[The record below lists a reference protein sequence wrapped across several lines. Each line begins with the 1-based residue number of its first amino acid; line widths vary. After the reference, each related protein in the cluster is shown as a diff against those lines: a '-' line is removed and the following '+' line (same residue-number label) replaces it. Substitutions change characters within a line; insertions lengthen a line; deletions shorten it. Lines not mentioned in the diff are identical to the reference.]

1 MNVNKIHG
9 CYQIIK
15 TFKKGAF
22 GKTYLAEYH
31 PDLEAD
37 TQRGEGTVTT
47 KFSWVEGARCVLKIL
62 QTSSNHPYILDEA
75 QKRFNA
81 EVKKLEKLGHH
92 PQIPSILDYFIE
104 NNQLYVVE
112 EFIDGQDLSQEIC
125 EGKSWPE
132 SQVIA
137 LLYNVLEV
145 LAVIH
150 EQGTIHRNIK
160 PSNLIRR
167 FSDYQIV
174 PIDFGSLK
182 EIETLVLSFGG
193 NITTSM
199 IGTPGYM
206 PIEQLGGKVYA
217 NSDIYALGITA
228 IQALTGMPPT
238 KLERD
243 IKTGELLWQHLVQCS
258 QELTDILTLMVHPD
272 WEQRYQS
279 ATDVL
284 RDIQGFYEIGE
295 TVENRYKI
303 INFLGESYFGKT
315 YLTLDR
321 ERGNYPCVLR
331 KIEPHKVDPFPFWEA
346 RVLFDTEA
354 QNLQRLGT
362 HDRIPRLL
370 DDFPGESGFYL
381 VHEFVPGKSLAEEI
395 HERRWKESEAIA
407 LLQDVLSI
415 LTFVHQQNVIHS
427 NIHPA
432 NLIRRSSDG
441 QLVLLD
447 FGSVKQIS
455 TMALDD
461 QGQLINTRSVGTA
474 GYMPKEQQAGNLR
487 PNSDIYA
494 LGMVAIQALT
504 GVHPSQLETD
514 PHTGEVSWRHLT
526 QVSDRFAE
534 IINKMVHAYFRERYQ
549 SAAEV
554 LKDLALLPGA
564 LPGTLP
570 GTQSAENLAITSVS
584 EPTVVQS
591 VSQPQPP
598 AAENASSG
606 ESAPHRFRDSASAP
620 LRGSA
625 SAPLRER
632 HKSNS
637 PSNSEATPPEESPA
651 NSLITN
657 LAKVTLPFS
666 DFSGKIWLQ
675 VLSVTGGILAL
686 VALIGGTV
694 LWTNGQKNRRLIAEA
709 DAVIQK
715 ASAHLDLRQALEAE
729 ELCNQAL
736 AIKENYSYAWKCRG
750 DALFLLQRYPAALVA
765 YQKATELEPKNP
777 KFWNNQGEVY
787 SQLNNYN
794 EALAAHDR
802 ALKLDPRNAQAKK
815 GRAIALIGLRKYPE
829 ALAELQ
835 EGVSFAPEDPTL
847 WEYQGL
853 VQERLEKP
861 QESVLAYEEAVAV
874 YERKLESKPND
885 LILWVE
891 RGRILSK
898 LRRYEDALDSYERAL
913 KINPNFYLAWNAKAT
928 TFYEMEKFELALEAY
943 DKTVELNPNFYIGWH
958 NRASL
963 LSVGLERYAD
973 AVKSYD
979 RALKL
984 NPSFYHA
991 WRDRGIAL
999 AAIKQYEAAIKSF
1012 DEAIKIEANDY
1023 PSWVSRGMAL
1033 TELQRDEEALVSF
1046 NRAIQIYP
1054 NDPFAWTQRGRSL
1067 EYLKRTEEAIASYN
1081 KAIEI
1086 QPNFTPAIDAI
1097 SRLR

>member
-1 MNVNKIHG
+1 MMENKIHG

-22 GKTYLAEYH
+22 GKTLVAEYH

-37 TQRGEGTVTT
+37 PQRGEGTVTT
-47 KFSWVEGARCVLKIL
+47 KSSWVKGDRCILKIL
-62 QTSSNHPYILDEA
+62 QTSSNHAYILDEA
-75 QKRFNA
+75 QKRFNT

-92 PQIPSILDYFIE
+92 PQIPSILDFFIE

-132 SQVIA
+132 SQAIA

-145 LAVIH
+145 LEVIH

-193 NITTSM
+193 NVTTSM

-228 IQALTGMPPT
+228 IQALTGMHPT

-243 IKTGELLWQHLVQCS
+243 IKTGELLWQHLVQCR
-258 QELTDILTLMVHPD
+258 QELIDILTLMVHPD

-284 RDIQGFYEIGE
+284 RDLQGFHEIGE
-295 TVENRYKI
+295 TIENRYKI
-303 INFLGESYFGKT
+303 INFLGESSFCKT

-321 ERGNYPCVLR
+321 ERGNSPCVLK
-331 KIEPHKVDPFPFWEA
+331 KIEPHKVVRDSGAEHFPFPFWEA
-346 RVLFDTEA
+346 RILFDTEA

-381 VHEFVPGKSLAEEI
+381 VHEFVQGKSLAEEI
-395 HERRWKESEAIA
+395 NERRWKESEAIA
-407 LLQDVLSI
+407 LLQDVLNT
-415 LTFVHQQNVIHS
+415 LTFVHQQNAIHS

-461 QGQLINTRSVGTA
+461 QGQLINTGSVGTV
-474 GYMPKEQQAGNLR
+474 GYTPKEQQAGNLR

-494 LGMVAIQALT
+494 LGMTTIQALT

-514 PHTGEVSWRHLT
+514 PLSGEVGWRHLT
-526 QVSDRFAE
+526 QVSDRLAA
-534 IINKMVHAYFRERYQ
+534 IIDKMTHAYFRERYQ

-554 LKDLALLPGA
+554 LKDMALLPGA
-564 LPGTLP
+564 LS
-570 GTQSAENLAITSVS
+570 GTQSFVDNLAITST
-584 EPTVVQS
+584 EPTVVPS
-591 VSQPQPP
+591 VTKPQPSQVTERVIENP
-598 AAENASSG
+598 APSDR
-606 ESAPHRFRDSASAP
+606 PW
-620 LRGSA
+620 
-625 SAPLRER
+625 
-632 HKSNS
+632 SND
-637 PSNSEATPPEESPA
+637 EATSPEESPE

-666 DFSGKIWLQ
+666 EKIWLQ
-675 VLSVTGGILAL
+675 VLSVTGGILLL
-686 VALIGGTV
+686 VALTGGTV
-694 LWTNGQKNRRLIAEA
+694 LWINAQKHRRLIAEA
-709 DAVIQK
+709 DAVIQE
-715 ASAHLDLRQALEAE
+715 ASAQLDLRQALEAE

-765 YQKATELEPKNP
+765 YQKATELDGKNP

-787 SQLNNYN
+787 SQLSNYN

-802 ALKLDPRNAQAKK
+802 ALKLDPRNAQGKK
-815 GRAIALIGLRKYPE
+815 GRAIALIGLKKYPE

-835 EGVSFAPEDPTL
+835 EGVSFDPEDPTL

-853 VQERLEKP
+853 VHERLEKP
-861 QESVLAYEEAVAV
+861 QESVLAYEESVAV
-874 YERKLESKPND
+874 YDRQLESKPND
-885 LILWVE
+885 LILWIE

-898 LRRYEDALDSYERAL
+898 LRRYELALDSYDRAL

-928 TFYEMEKFELALEAY
+928 TFYEMEKFELALDAY
-943 DKTVELNPNFYIGWH
+943 NKTVEINPNFYIGWH

-973 AVKSYD
+973 AVKSYEQ
-979 RALKL
+979 ALKL

-999 AAIKQYEAAIKSF
+999 AEIKQYEEAIKSF

-1054 NDPFAWTQRGRSL
+1054 NDPFAWTQRGLSL

-1086 QPNFTPAIDAI
+1086 QPNFTPAINAR
-1097 SRLR
+1097 SRLK

>member
-9 CYQIIK
+9 CYQITK
-15 TFKKGAF
+15 KFKKGAF
-22 GKTYLAEYH
+22 GQTYLAEYH
-31 PDLEAD
+31 PDLAAD
-37 TQRGEGTVTT
+37 RQRGEGTVTT
-47 KFSWVEGARCVLKIL
+47 KYSRVEGERCILKIL
-62 QTSSNHPYILDEA
+62 QISSNHAYILDEA
-75 QKRFNA
+75 QKRFNT

-92 PQIPSILDYFIE
+92 PQIPSILDFFVE
-104 NNQLYVVE
+104 KNQLYVVE
-112 EFIDGQDLSQEIC
+112 EFIDGQNLSQEIC

-145 LAVIH
+145 LQVIH
-150 EQGTIHRNIK
+150 AEGIIHRNIK

-174 PIDFGSLK
+174 LIDFGSLK
-182 EIETLVLSFGG
+182 EIETLILSFGG

-217 NSDIYALGITA
+217 SSDIYALGITA
-228 IQALTGMPPT
+228 IQALTGMHPT

-243 IKTGELLWQHLVQCS
+243 IKTGGLLWQHLVQCR
-258 QELTDILTLMVHPD
+258 QELIDILTLMVHPD

-284 RDIQGFYEIGE
+284 RDLQGFHEIGE

-303 INFLGESYFGKT
+303 INFLGESSFGKT

-321 ERGNYPCVLR
+321 ERGNSPCVLK
-331 KIEPHKVDPFPFWEA
+331 KIEPHKVQPFPFWEA
-346 RVLFDTEA
+346 RILFDTEA

-407 LLQDVLSI
+407 LLQDVLHT

-432 NLIRRSSDG
+432 NLIRRFSDG

-461 QGQLINTRSVGTA
+461 QGQLINTGSVGTV

-514 PHTGEVSWRHLT
+514 PLSGEVSWRHLT

-534 IINKMVHAYFRERYQ
+534 IINKMVYSYFRERYQ

-554 LKDLALLPGA
+554 LRDLALLPGA
-564 LPGTLP
+564 LSGP
-570 GTQSAENLAITSVS
+570 QSLAENLAIASSS

-591 VSQPQPP
+591 VTKPQPSTVTEGVTENP
-598 AAENASSG
+598 A
-606 ESAPHRFRDSASAP
+606 DSDRP
-620 LRGSA
+620 W
-625 SAPLRER
+625 
-632 HKSNS
+632 
-637 PSNSEATPPEESPA
+637 SNSEATPPEES
-651 NSLITN
+651 LKHLFITN

-666 DFSGKIWLQ
+666 EKIWLQ
-675 VLSVTGGILAL
+675 VLSVTGGILVL

-694 LWTNGQKNRRLIAEA
+694 LWTSAQKHRRLIAEA
-709 DAVIQK
+709 DAVIQQ
-715 ASAHLDLRQALEAE
+715 ASARLDLRQALEAE

-736 AIKENYSYAWKCRG
+736 AIKENYSNAWKCRG

-787 SQLNNYN
+787 SQLSNYN

-815 GRAIALIGLRKYPE
+815 GRAIALIGLKKYPE

-835 EGVSFAPEDPTL
+835 EGISFDPEDPTL

-853 VQERLEKP
+853 VHERLEKP
-861 QESVLAYEEAVAV
+861 QESVLAYEESVAV
-874 YERKLESKPND
+874 YERQLESKPND
-885 LILWVE
+885 LVLWIE

-898 LRRYEDALDSYERAL
+898 LRRYDDALASYDRAL

-928 TFYEMEKFELALEAY
+928 TFYEMEKFELALDAY
-943 DKTVELNPNFYIGWH
+943 NKTVEINPNFYIGWH

-963 LSVGLERYAD
+963 LSVGLGRYAD

-979 RALKL
+979 QALKL

-999 AAIKQYEAAIKSF
+999 AEIKQYEEAIKSF

-1033 TELQRDEEALVSF
+1033 TELQRDEEALISF
-1046 NRAIQIYP
+1046 NRAIEIYP
-1054 NDPFAWTQRGRSL
+1054 NDPFVWTQRGRSL

-1086 QPNFTPAIDAI
+1086 QPNFTPAINAI

>member
-1 MNVNKIHG
+1 MIGNKIHG
-9 CYQIIK
+9 CYQIVK

-37 TQRGEGTVTT
+37 TER
-47 KFSWVEGARCVLKIL
+47 SEGAVTIKYSWFEGDRCILKIL

-75 QKRFNA
+75 KQRFNN

-92 PQIPSILDYFIE
+92 PQIPSLLDFFIDK
-104 NNQLYVVE
+104 NQLCVVE

-145 LAVIH
+145 LEVIH
-150 EQGTIHRNIK
+150 EQETIHRNIK

-193 NITTSM
+193 NVTTSM

-206 PIEQLGGKVYA
+206 PIEQLGGRVYP

-228 IQALTGMPPT
+228 IQALTGMHPT

-243 IKTGELLWQHLVQCS
+243 IKSGELIWQHLVQCR
-258 QELTDILTLMVHPD
+258 QELIDILTLMVHPD

-284 RDIQGFYEIGE
+284 RDLQGFHEIGE
-295 TVENRYKI
+295 TIENRYKI
-303 INFLGESYFGKT
+303 INFLGESSFCKT

-321 ERGNYPCVLR
+321 ERGNSPCVLK

-346 RVLFDTEA
+346 RILFDTEA

-370 DDFPGESGFYL
+370 DDFPGESVFYL
-381 VHEFVPGKSLAEEI
+381 VHEFVQGKSLAEEMN
-395 HERRWKESEAIA
+395 ERRWKESEAIA
-407 LLQDVLSI
+407 LLQDVLHT

-432 NLIRRSSDG
+432 NLIRRSSDS

-461 QGQLINTRSVGTA
+461 QGQLINTGSVGTV

-494 LGMVAIQALT
+494 LGMMAIQALT

-514 PHTGEVSWRHLT
+514 PLSGEVSWRHLT
-526 QVSDRFAE
+526 QVSDRLAT
-534 IINKMVHAYFRERYQ
+534 IIDKMAHAYFRERYQ

-570 GTQSAENLAITSVS
+570 GTQSFAENLAIISSS

-598 AAENASSG
+598 ATENASSG
-606 ESAPHRFRDSASAP
+606 D
-620 LRGSA
+620 
-625 SAPLRER
+625 R

-637 PSNSEATPPEESPA
+637 PSNSEATPPEVSPEH
-651 NSLITN
+651 SLITT
-657 LAKVTLPFS
+657 VTLPFS
-666 DFSGKIWLQ
+666 EKIWLWI
-675 VLSVTGGILAL
+675 LSVTGGILAL
-686 VALIGGTV
+686 VALIGGLV
-694 LWTNGQKNRRLIAEA
+694 VWNNAEKNRRLIVQA
-709 DAVIQK
+709 DAIIQQ
-715 ASAHLDLRQALEAE
+715 ASAQLDLRQALEAE
-729 ELCNQAL
+729 ELCDRAQ
-736 AIKENYSYAWKCRG
+736 AIKPDYSNAWKCRG

-787 SQLNNYN
+787 SQLSNYN

-829 ALAELQ
+829 ALAELL
-835 EGVSFAPEDPTL
+835 EGVSFDPEEPTL

-874 YERKLESKPND
+874 YDRKLESKPND
-885 LILWVE
+885 LILWIE

-898 LRRYEDALDSYERAL
+898 IRRYEDALDSYERAL
-913 KINPNFYLAWNAKAT
+913 KINPKFYLAWNAKAT
-928 TFYEMEKFELALEAY
+928 TFYEMEKFQLALEAY
-943 DKTVELNPNFYIGWH
+943 DQTVELNPNFYIGWH

-979 RALKL
+979 RALKI

-999 AAIKQYEAAIKSF
+999 AEIKQYEEAIKSF

-1046 NRAIQIYP
+1046 NRAIEIYP
-1054 NDPFAWTQRGRSL
+1054 NDPFAWTQRGLSL
-1067 EYLKRTEEAIASYN
+1067 EYLKRTQEAIASYN

-1086 QPNFTPAIDAI
+1086 QPNFTPAINAR

>member
-1 MNVNKIHG
+1 MNGNKIHG

-31 PDLEAD
+31 PDLAAEPD
-37 TQRGEGTVTT
+37 RSQGEGAVST
-47 KFSWVEGARCVLKIL
+47 KSSWLEGDRCILKIL
-62 QTSSNHPYILDEA
+62 QTSSNHAYILDEA
-75 QKRFNA
+75 QKRFNT

-92 PQIPSILDYFIE
+92 PQIPSILDFFIE

-112 EFIDGQDLSQEIC
+112 EFIEGQDLSQEIC

-206 PIEQLGGKVYA
+206 PIEQLGGKVYP

-228 IQALTGMPPT
+228 IQALTGMHPT

-243 IKTGELLWQHLVQCS
+243 IKTGELLWQHLVQCR
-258 QELTDILTLMVHPD
+258 QELIDILTLMVHPD

-284 RDIQGFYEIGE
+284 RDLQGFHEIGE
-295 TVENRYKI
+295 TIENRYKI
-303 INFLGESYFGKT
+303 INFLGESSFGKT

-321 ERGNYPCVLR
+321 ERGNSPCVLK
-331 KIEPHKVDPFPFWEA
+331 KIEPHKVDRVSGAEHSPFPFWEA
-346 RVLFDTEA
+346 RILFDTEA

-362 HDRIPRLL
+362 HDQIPRLL
-370 DDFPGESGFYL
+370 DDFPGETGFYL
-381 VHEFVPGKSLAEEI
+381 VHEFVQGKSLAEEMN
-395 HERRWKESEAIA
+395 ERRWKESEAIA
-407 LLQDVLSI
+407 LLQDVLNT

-461 QGQLINTRSVGTA
+461 QGQLINTGSVGTV

-504 GVHPSQLETD
+504 GVHPSQLEPD
-514 PHTGEVSWRHLT
+514 PQTGEVSWRHLT
-526 QVSDRFAE
+526 QVSDRLAE
-534 IINKMVHAYFRERYQ
+534 IINKMAHAYFRERYQ

-554 LKDLALLPGA
+554 LKDLALLSGA
-564 LPGTLP
+564 LS
-570 GTQSAENLAITSVS
+570 GTQSFAENLAIASSS
-584 EPTVVQS
+584 EPTVVPS
-591 VSQPQPP
+591 VTKPQPSKVTEGVIENP
-598 AAENASSG
+598 ADG
-606 ESAPHRFRDSASAP
+606 DRP
-620 LRGSA
+620 
-625 SAPLRER
+625 
-632 HKSNS
+632 K
-637 PSNSEATPPEESPA
+637 SNSEATPPETLPE
-651 NSLITN
+651 NSFIIN
-657 LAKVTLPFS
+657 FAKVTLPFS
-666 DFSGKIWLQ
+666 EKIWLQ
-675 VLSVTGGILAL
+675 VLSVTGGVLLLI
-686 VALIGGTV
+686 ALIGGTV
-694 LWTNGQKNRRLIAEA
+694 LWTNAQKHRRLLEKA
-709 DAVIQK
+709 DAVIQQ
-715 ASAHLDLRQALEAE
+715 ASAQLDLRQALEAE

-736 AIKENYSYAWKCRG
+736 AIKEDYSNAWKCRG

-765 YQKATELEPKNP
+765 YQKATELEPKNA

-794 EALAAHDR
+794 EALAVHDQ

-815 GRAIALIGLRKYPE
+815 GRAIALIGLKKYPE

-835 EGVSFAPEDPTL
+835 EGVSFAPEEPTL

-874 YERKLESKPND
+874 YDRQLESKPND
-885 LILWVE
+885 LILWIE

-898 LRRYEDALDSYERAL
+898 LRRYDDALASYERSL
-913 KINPNFYLAWNAKAT
+913 KINPKFYLAWNAKAT
-928 TFYEMEKFELALEAY
+928 TFYEMEKFELALDAY
-943 DKTVELNPNFYIGWH
+943 NKTVELNPNFYIGWH

-963 LSVGLERYAD
+963 LSAGLERYAD

-979 RALKL
+979 QALKL

-999 AAIKQYEAAIKSF
+999 AEIKQYEAAIKSF
-1012 DEAIKIEANDY
+1012 DEAIKIEPNDY

-1046 NRAIQIYP
+1046 NLAIEIYP
-1054 NDPFAWTQRGRSL
+1054 NDPFAWTQRGLSL
-1067 EYLKRTEEAIASYN
+1067 EYLKRNEEAIASYN

-1086 QPNFTPAIDAI
+1086 QPNFTPAINAR
-1097 SRLR
+1097 SRLK

>member
-1 MNVNKIHG
+1 MMETKIHG

-31 PDLEAD
+31 PDLAAKSER
-37 TQRGEGTVTT
+37 TVITKSSLLEGD
-47 KFSWVEGARCVLKIL
+47 RCILKVL

-75 QKRFNA
+75 EKRFTT

-125 EGKSWPE
+125 EGKSWRE

-150 EQGTIHRNIK
+150 EQGVIHRHIK

-193 NITTSM
+193 QITTSM

-206 PIEQLGGKVYA
+206 PIEQLGGKIYP

-228 IQALTGMPPT
+228 IQALTGVHPT

-243 IKTGELLWQHLVQCS
+243 IRTGEVLWQHLVQCS
-258 QELTDILTLMVHPD
+258 QELMDILTLMVHPN
-272 WEQRYQS
+272 WEERYQA

-284 RDIQGFYEIGE
+284 KDLQGFHEIGE
-295 TVENRYKI
+295 IIENRYKI
-303 INFLGESYFGKT
+303 INFLGESSFGKT
-315 YLTLDR
+315 YLTLDQ
-321 ERGNYPCVLR
+321 ERGNSPCVLK
-331 KIEPHKVDPFPFWEA
+331 KIEPNKVEPFPFWEA
-346 RVLFDTEA
+346 RILFDTEA

-362 HDRIPRLL
+362 HDQIPKLL
-370 DDFPGESGFYL
+370 DDFPGERGFYL
-381 VHEFVPGKSLAEEI
+381 VHEFVQGKPLTEEI
-395 HERRWKESEAIA
+395 NERRWQESEAIA
-407 LLQDVLSI
+407 LLQDVLHI

-432 NLIRRSSDG
+432 NLIRRASDG
-441 QLVLLD
+441 KLVLLD

-461 QGQLINTRSVGTA
+461 QGQLINIGSVGTL

-504 GVHPSQLETD
+504 GVHPSRLEPD
-514 PHTGEVSWRHLT
+514 PQTGELSWRHLT
-526 QVSDRFAE
+526 QVSDRFAA
-534 IINKMVHAYFRERYQ
+534 IIDKMVHAYFRERYQ
-549 SAAEV
+549 SATEV
-554 LKDLALLPGA
+554 LEDLALLPGA
-564 LPGTLP
+564 
-570 GTQSAENLAITSVS
+570 SSVTES
-584 EPTVVQS
+584 VTKSFTDKTIASTAPTMDAVTT
-591 VSQPQPP
+591 QPQPSTLT
-598 AAENASSG
+598 AGVTENYSEGDRLMSNLETAPKMLLEYLFLSRFSLPI
-606 ESAPHRFRDSASAP
+606 SAQIR
-620 LRGSA
+620 LW
-625 SAPLRER
+625 
-632 HKSNS
+632 
-637 PSNSEATPPEESPA
+637 
-651 NSLITN
+651 I
-657 LAKVTLPFS
+657 
-666 DFSGKIWLQ
+666 
-675 VLSVTGGILAL
+675 LSVTGGILAL
-686 VALIGGTV
+686 VALIGGIIF
-694 LWTNGQKNRRLIAEA
+694 WTNFAQNRRQIAEA
-709 DAVIQK
+709 DAVIQAAAK
-715 ASAHLDLRQALEAE
+715 YLDLRQALEAE
-729 ELCNQAL
+729 DLCNKAL
-736 AIKENYSYAWKCRG
+736 AIKENYANAWKCRG
-750 DALFLLQRYPAALVA
+750 DALFLLQRYPGALVA
-765 YQKATELEPKNP
+765 YQKAAELEPKNP

-787 SQLNNYN
+787 SQLNKYD

-815 GRAIALIGLRKYPE
+815 GRAIALIGLKKYPE

-835 EGVSFAPEDPTL
+835 QGVSFAPEDPTL

-853 VQERLEKP
+853 VQEHLGNP
-861 QESVLAYEEAVAV
+861 QESILAYEEAVAV
-874 YERKLESKPND
+874 YDRQLESKPND
-885 LILWVE
+885 LTLWIE
-891 RGRILSK
+891 RGRILTK
-898 LRRYEDALDSYERAL
+898 LRRYDDALASYDRAL

-928 TFYEMEKFELALEAY
+928 TFYEMQKFELALDAY
-943 DKTVELNPNFYIGWH
+943 NKAVEVNPNFYIGWH

-963 LSVGLERYAD
+963 LSVGLERYQE

-979 RALKL
+979 QALKL

-999 AAIKQYEAAIKSF
+999 AEIKQYEEAIKSF
-1012 DEAIKIEANDY
+1012 DEAIKIEPNDY
-1023 PSWVSRGMAL
+1023 TSWVSRGMAL

-1046 NRAIQIYP
+1046 DRAIAIYP
-1054 NDPFAWTQRGRSL
+1054 KDPFAWTQRGRSL
-1067 EYLKRTEEAIASYN
+1067 EYLKRTQEAIASYN
-1081 KAIEI
+1081 KAIEL
-1086 QPNFTPAIDAI
+1086 QPNFTPAINAR
-1097 SRLR
+1097 SRLQ